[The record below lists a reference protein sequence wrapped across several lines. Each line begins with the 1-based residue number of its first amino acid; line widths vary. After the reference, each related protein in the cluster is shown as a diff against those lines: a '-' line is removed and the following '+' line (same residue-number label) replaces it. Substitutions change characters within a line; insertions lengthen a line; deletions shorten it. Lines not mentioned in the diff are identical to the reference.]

1 MDNEY
6 QIVEIPI
13 PCKIAHKIEK
23 VISEVFFCIVCGLA
37 LFVDGCLGAIGIQMI
52 LNPYYMVNVIIA
64 SNSVVSIQYKII
76 GVEGMGICIIML
88 FVFATSLI
96 FPTCKVKFT
105 CKKEKA

>member
-23 VISEVFFCIVCGLA
+23 FISEVFFCIACGLT
-37 LFVDGCLGAIGIQMI
+37 LFLDGFLGAIGIQMI
-52 LNPYYMVNVIIA
+52 LNPYYMVNVIA
-64 SNSVVSIQYKII
+64 SNSVLSIQYKII

-96 FPTCKVKFT
+96 FPICKVKFT
-105 CKKEKA
+105 CKKEQK